1 MLTHRPATMMMGEPP
16 TGSRY
21 GQMTS
26 PDAMRASDGD
36 RERVVQALQEQVGE
50 GRLTLQEFEERST
63 AVYEAKTVGE
73 LRKLLEDLPVDVF
86 PQSAPPP
93 FAMGGAWQQPF
104 PMPAIPP
111 WQQPRIVRAGRP
123 NPVLFVVLA
132 FMVFA
137 VVGSV
142 ITLVPYLL
150 PLVFLSFLML
160 RAAARGGRGRR
171 YPPYGR

>member
-1 MLTHRPATMMMGEPP
+1 
-16 TGSRY
+16 
-21 GQMTS
+21 MTS

-73 LRKLLEDLPVDVF
+73 LRELLTDLPVDVF
-86 PQSAPPP
+86 PQPAPSP
-93 FAMGGAWQQPF
+93 FAMGAAWQQPF
-104 PMPAIPP
+104 AMPAIPP
-111 WQQPRIVRAGRP
+111 WQQPRVVRSAGRP
-123 NPVLFVVLA
+123 NPAAFVALA
-132 FMVFA
+132 FLMLV

-142 ITLVPYLL
+142 VTFLPYLL
-150 PLVFLSFLML
+150 PLVLLGFLMV
-160 RAAARGGRGRR
+160 RGAARGGRGRR